1 MEGSAS
7 LLRDRKHQGHPA
19 LQISSILYQ
28 NSGEQKQQWQLNK
41 ATSDATPCHTSK
53 FFCFVFFNLGV
64 EHHHNHLLLPPLLLF
79 FKGFT
84 SCRSGE
90 ACVSWEPQC
99 GTGCG
104 HPAKAAQS
112 SWRENNGQ
120 STLSSRVKTSENN
133 WNAPAAFSH
142 FISYICYTHRLTMT
156 DADIKNSFRFL

>member
-1 MEGSAS
+1 MR
-7 LLRDRKHQGHPA
+7 LP
-19 LQISSILYQ
+19 
-28 NSGEQKQQWQLNK
+28 
-41 ATSDATPCHTSK
+41 ATPAN
-53 FFCFVFFNLGV
+53 FFVLFFLIWV
-64 EHHHNHLLLPPLLLF
+64 WSIIIIIFFSHHCCCF

-90 ACVSWEPQC
+90 ACVFWEPQC

-142 FISYICYTHRLTMT
+142 FISYICYTHRVTMT

>member
-41 ATSDATPCHTSK
+41 ATSDETPCHTSK
-53 FFCFVFFNLGV
+53 FFWFFFFNLGV

-142 FISYICYTHRLTMT
+142 FISYICYTHRVTMT

>member
-19 LQISSILYQ
+19 LQISPILYR
-28 NSGEQKQQWQLNK
+28 NSREQKQQWQLNT
-41 ATSDATPCHTSK
+41 ATSDATPCHTST
-53 FFCFVFFNLGV
+53 FFCFVFLIWVWSIIIIIFS
-64 EHHHNHLLLPPLLLF
+64 HHCCCF

-133 WNAPAAFSH
+133 WNAPDAFSH
-142 FISYICYTHRLTMT
+142 FISYICYTHRVTMT